1 MADSNW
7 SWKDAA
13 IGGLWA
19 VTMLLALAGFGS
31 IKEGILD
38 VKKTQAET
46 ALVISN
52 HITKWGNWEIQYER
66 DRSTVWRVIDRLCG
80 YQGERLRKEGKMP
93 DYFPTERN
101 GYSSQ
106 K

>member
-7 SWKDAA
+7 SWKDAVIA
-13 IGGLWA
+13 GLWA
-19 VTMLLALAGFGS
+19 VTMALAIAGFGS

-38 VKKTQAET
+38 VKKAQSET
-46 ALVISN
+46 ALVMSN
-52 HITKWGNWEIQYER
+52 HIATWGKWEIQYER
-66 DRSTVWRVIDRLCG
+66 DRSIVWRVIDRLCG
-80 YQGERLRKEGKMP
+80 YQSDRLRKEGKLP

-101 GYSSQ
+101 GYGSS